1 MATRGRKPKAKE
13 VKEFYINNEPTFNK
27 AWQKKTNVFSSTAQ
41 FFNIFPKGND
51 EFYLSPVKKGE
62 RLGYGKY
69 RIVGHYDN
77 AKSDDRDKVMA
88 DRKSKDLFFKN
99 PLTTPTRI
107 KYDAYKGTYGYH
119 LVTHDRDGKRV
130 EVPIVGAFPNKQTGN
145 FVATILADMNIPDA
159 SHKRSSKNRNK
170 KGKIMSCPV
179 NAGSLAISSSNPGKL
194 KLVKKTPKAECA
206 KYGNKSGFSPKE
218 YERDYD
224 PKTSSTKDAE
234 STEDFLAESDLI
246 YYYSAQGME
255 MDLSDYTAMDSVT
268 VDDTS
273 YQPAQHYGAEWMAE
287 FCAGCGNHKRAEGC
301 GCMGAESESAT
312 YEPSNEPDMASPAT
326 EPTNANFSAESW
338 KETDENTIVTLL
350 TFDLSIPI
358 SERVSEMLDDEY
370 EDYDLPTLEWYL
382 TRSFNGQGDWMTA
395 NFGKNDIEQALDMVH
410 GRMGKPTKYGYGA
423 ESLEDFNGMESVVV
437 EPPMGR
443 GVAQWYSEENESA
456 EYEPSSEPEGSTPA
470 TEPTNANFSAES
482 KNRWVKGKDGK
493 TYVLRK
499 RTGRMVTHNA
509 ESSPSSFDI
518 TWEDAQG
525 LSSPS
530 LPPEGI
536 HFAEGDS
543 AIYEPSSEPE
553 GSEPA
558 TEPTNE
564 NADLFGAEC
573 MNCKMAEC
581 MCAEY
586 YDAQETLEDYT
597 PMESVVVDDTSY
609 QPAQNYGAE
618 FEGEFTDSV
627 KKGAGWGV
635 GLALGYGL
643 LTTGLIGL
651 AELLGRRMNKGE

>member
-13 VKEFYINNEPTFNK
+13 VKDFYINNEPTMNK
-27 AWQKKTNVFSSTAQ
+27 AWQKKVNVFSSTAQ
-41 FFNIFPKGND
+41 FFNVFPEGKD
-51 EFYLSPVKKGE
+51 HIYLTPVKKGE

-69 RIVGHYDN
+69 RIVAHYDN
-77 AKSDDRDKVMA
+77 AKSDDRDAVLA
-88 DRKSKDLFFKN
+88 DRKTKDLFFKDK
-99 PLTTPTRI
+99 LTTPSRI
-107 KYDAYKGTYGYH
+107 KYDAFKGQYGYH
-119 LVTHDRDGKRV
+119 LITHDRDGKRV
-130 EVPIVGAFPNKQTGN
+130 EVPIVKAFPNSKTGN
-145 FVATILADMNIPDA
+145 FVATVMADMNIPDA

-179 NAGSLAISSSNPGKL
+179 MAGGLAISTSNPGKL
-194 KLVKKTPKAECA
+194 KLEKKTPKAECS
-206 KYGNKSGFSPKE
+206 KFGNKTGFSPKE
-218 YERDYD
+218 YEKGYEP
-224 PKTSSTKDAE
+224 PKKKGSTKDAE
-234 STEDFLAESDLI
+234 STEEFLSESDLI
-246 YYYSAQGME
+246 YYYSAQGIE
-255 MDLSDYTAMDSVT
+255 MDLSDYVAMDSVT

-273 YQPAQHYGAEWMAE
+273 YQPAQNYGAEWMAE
-287 FCAGCGNHKRAEGC
+287 FCAGCGNHKSAEGC
-301 GCMGAESESAT
+301 GCMGAESDSAT
-312 YEPSNEPDMASPAT
+312 YEPSSEPDMVNEIPT
-326 EPTNANFSAESW
+326 EPTNA
-338 KETDENTIVTLL
+338 
-350 TFDLSIPI
+350 
-358 SERVSEMLDDEY
+358 EM
-370 EDYDLPTLEWYL
+370 
-382 TRSFNGQGDWMTA
+382 N
-395 NFGKNDIEQALDMVH
+395 
-410 GRMGKPTKYGYGA
+410 A

-437 EPPMGR
+437 EPPLGH
-443 GVAQWYSEENESA
+443 GVAQWYAEGDSA
-456 EYEPSSEPEGSTPA
+456 TYEPSSEPEGSTPA
-470 TEPTNANFSAES
+470 TEPTNENPDLFGAES
-482 KNRWVKGKDGK
+482 KNKWVKGKDGK

-499 RTGRMVTHNA
+499 KTGRIVTHNA

-518 TWEDAQG
+518 RWEDVEG
-525 LSSPS
+525 VSSPS

-543 AIYEPSSEPE
+543 AEYEPSSEPE

-564 NADLFGAEC
+564 NPDLFGADC

-597 PMESVVVDDTSY
+597 PMESVTVDDTSY

-643 LTTGLIGL
+643 LTTGLIGI

>member
-13 VKEFYINNEPTFNK
+13 VKEFYINNESTFNK

-41 FFNIFPKGND
+41 FFNIFPKN
-51 EFYLSPVKKGE
+51 ENKFYLTPVKKGE

-77 AKSDDRDKVMA
+77 AKSDDRDAVMA
-88 DRKSKDLFFKN
+88 NRKSKDLVFKD
-99 PLTTPTRI
+99 PLTTPSRI

-119 LVTHDRDGKRV
+119 LITHDRDGKRV

-179 NAGSLAISSSNPGKL
+179 NAGSLAISTSNPGKL
-194 KLVKKTPKAECA
+194 KLVKKTPKAECS
-206 KYGNKSGFSPKE
+206 KYGNKTGFSPKE

-224 PKTSSTKDAE
+224 PKKSSTKDAE
-234 STEDFLAESDLI
+234 STEEFLSESDLI
-246 YYYSAQGME
+246 YYYSAQGIE
-255 MDLSDYTAMDSVT
+255 MDLSDYVAMDSVT

-273 YQPAQHYGAEWMAE
+273 YQPAQNYGAEWMAE
-287 FCAGCGNHKRAEGC
+287 FCAGCGNHKSAEGC
-301 GCMGAESESAT
+301 GCMGAESDSAT
-312 YEPSNEPDMASPAT
+312 YEPSSEPDMVNEIPT
-326 EPTNANFSAESW
+326 EPTNA
-338 KETDENTIVTLL
+338 
-350 TFDLSIPI
+350 
-358 SERVSEMLDDEY
+358 EM
-370 EDYDLPTLEWYL
+370 
-382 TRSFNGQGDWMTA
+382 N
-395 NFGKNDIEQALDMVH
+395 
-410 GRMGKPTKYGYGA
+410 A

-437 EPPMGR
+437 EPPLGH
-443 GVAQWYSEENESA
+443 GVAQWYAEGDSA
-456 EYEPSSEPEGSTPA
+456 TYEPSSEPEGSTPA
-470 TEPTNANFSAES
+470 TEPTNENPDLFGAES
-482 KNRWVKGKDGK
+482 KNKWVKGKDGK

-499 RTGRMVTHNA
+499 KTGRMVTHNA

-518 TWEDAQG
+518 RWEDVEG
-525 LSSPS
+525 VSSPS

-564 NADLFGAEC
+564 NPDLFGADC

-597 PMESVVVDDTSY
+597 PMESVTVDDTSY

-643 LTTGLIGL
+643 LTTGLIGI

>member
-41 FFNIFPKGND
+41 FFNIFPKDKN
-51 EFYLSPVKKGE
+51 EFYLTPVKKGE

-77 AKSDDRDKVMA
+77 AKSDDRDAVLA
-88 DRKSKDLFFKN
+88 NRKSKDLFFKDK
-99 PLTTPTRI
+99 LTTPSRI

-119 LVTHDRDGKRV
+119 LITHDRDGKRV

-179 NAGSLAISSSNPGKL
+179 NAGGLAISTSNPGKL
-194 KLVKKTPKAECA
+194 KLTKKTPKAECS
-206 KYGNKSGFSPKE
+206 KFGNKTGFSPKE
-218 YERDYD
+218 YEKDYEP
-224 PKTSSTKDAE
+224 PKKKGSTKDAE
-234 STEDFLAESDLI
+234 STEEYLSERDLI
-246 YYYSAQGME
+246 YYYSAQGIE
-255 MDLSDYTAMDSVT
+255 MDLSDYVAMDSVT

-273 YQPAQHYGAEWMAE
+273 YQPAQNYGAEWMAE
-287 FCAGCGNHKRAEGC
+287 FCAGCGNHKSAEGC
-301 GCMGAESESAT
+301 GCMGAEYDQEVILCKTCGASSIGGEIVQECVCKGAESDSAT
-312 YEPSNEPDMASPAT
+312 YEPSSEPDMVNEIPT
-326 EPTNANFSAESW
+326 EPTNA
-338 KETDENTIVTLL
+338 
-350 TFDLSIPI
+350 
-358 SERVSEMLDDEY
+358 EM
-370 EDYDLPTLEWYL
+370 
-382 TRSFNGQGDWMTA
+382 N
-395 NFGKNDIEQALDMVH
+395 
-410 GRMGKPTKYGYGA
+410 A

-437 EPPMGR
+437 EPPLGH
-443 GVAQWYSEENESA
+443 GVAQWYAEGDSA

-470 TEPTNANFSAES
+470 TEPTNENPDLFGAES
-482 KNRWVKGKDGK
+482 KNKWIKGKDGK

-499 RTGRMVTHNA
+499 KTGRIVTHNA

-518 TWEDAQG
+518 RWEDVEG
-525 LSSPS
+525 VSSPS

-564 NADLFGAEC
+564 NPDLFGADC

-597 PMESVVVDDTSY
+597 PMESVTVDDTSY

-643 LTTGLIGL
+643 LTTGLIGI

>member
-13 VKEFYINNEPTFNK
+13 VKEFYINNESTFNK

-41 FFNIFPKGND
+41 FFNIFPKNEN
-51 EFYLSPVKKGE
+51 EFYLTPVKKGE

-77 AKSDDRDKVMA
+77 AKSDDRDAVMA
-88 DRKSKDLFFKN
+88 NRKSKDLVFKD
-99 PLTTPTRI
+99 PLTTPSRI

-119 LVTHDRDGKRV
+119 LITHDRDGKRV

-179 NAGSLAISSSNPGKL
+179 NAGSLAISTSNPGKL
-194 KLVKKTPKAECA
+194 KLVKKTPKAECS
-206 KYGNKSGFSPKE
+206 KYGNKTGFSPKE

-224 PKTSSTKDAE
+224 PKKSSTKDAE
-234 STEDFLAESDLI
+234 STEEFLSESDLI
-246 YYYSAQGME
+246 YYYSAQGIE
-255 MDLSDYTAMDSVT
+255 MDLSDYVAMDSVT

-273 YQPAQHYGAEWMAE
+273 YQPAQNYGAEWMAE
-287 FCAGCGNHKRAEGC
+287 FCAGCGNHKSAEGC
-301 GCMGAESESAT
+301 GCMGAESDSAT
-312 YEPSNEPDMASPAT
+312 YEPSSEPDMVNEIPT
-326 EPTNANFSAESW
+326 EPTNA
-338 KETDENTIVTLL
+338 
-350 TFDLSIPI
+350 
-358 SERVSEMLDDEY
+358 EM
-370 EDYDLPTLEWYL
+370 
-382 TRSFNGQGDWMTA
+382 N
-395 NFGKNDIEQALDMVH
+395 
-410 GRMGKPTKYGYGA
+410 A

-437 EPPMGR
+437 EPPLGH
-443 GVAQWYSEENESA
+443 GVAQWYAEGDSA
-456 EYEPSSEPEGSTPA
+456 TYEPSSEPEGSTPA
-470 TEPTNANFSAES
+470 TEPTNENPDLFGAES
-482 KNRWVKGKDGK
+482 KNKWVKGKDGK

-499 RTGRMVTHNA
+499 KTGRMVTHNA

-518 TWEDAQG
+518 RWEDVEG
-525 LSSPS
+525 VSSPS

-564 NADLFGAEC
+564 NPDLFGADC

-597 PMESVVVDDTSY
+597 PMESVTVDDTSY

-643 LTTGLIGL
+643 LTTGLIGI
-651 AELLGRRMNKGE
+651 AELLGKEYVVWCGCRYHFALCF

>member
-41 FFNIFPKGND
+41 FFNIFPKDKN
-51 EFYLSPVKKGE
+51 EFYLTPVKKGE

-77 AKSDDRDKVMA
+77 AKSDDRDAVMA
-88 DRKSKDLFFKN
+88 NRKSKDLVFKD
-99 PLTTPTRI
+99 PLTTPSRI

-119 LVTHDRDGKRV
+119 LITHDRDGKRV

-159 SHKRSSKNRNK
+159 SHKRSSKNRDK

-179 NAGSLAISSSNPGKL
+179 NAGSLAISTSNPGKL
-194 KLVKKTPKAECA
+194 KLVKKTPKAECS
-206 KYGNKSGFSPKE
+206 KYGNKTGFSPKE
-218 YERDYD
+218 YEKDYD
-224 PKTSSTKDAE
+224 PKKSSTKDAE
-234 STEDFLAESDLI
+234 STEEFLSESDLI
-246 YYYSAQGME
+246 YYYSAQGIE
-255 MDLSDYTAMDSVT
+255 MDLSDYVAMDSVT

-273 YQPAQHYGAEWMAE
+273 YQPAQNYGAEWMAE
-287 FCAGCGNHKRAEGC
+287 FCAGCGNHKSAEGC
-301 GCMGAESESAT
+301 GCMGAEYDQEVILCKTCGASSIGGEIVQECVCKGAESDSAT
-312 YEPSNEPDMASPAT
+312 YEPSSEPDMVNEIPT
-326 EPTNANFSAESW
+326 EPTNA
-338 KETDENTIVTLL
+338 
-350 TFDLSIPI
+350 
-358 SERVSEMLDDEY
+358 EM
-370 EDYDLPTLEWYL
+370 
-382 TRSFNGQGDWMTA
+382 N
-395 NFGKNDIEQALDMVH
+395 
-410 GRMGKPTKYGYGA
+410 A

-437 EPPMGR
+437 EPPLGH
-443 GVAQWYSEENESA
+443 GVAQWYAEGDSA

-470 TEPTNANFSAES
+470 TEPTNENPDLFGAES
-482 KNRWVKGKDGK
+482 KNKWIKGKDGK

-499 RTGRMVTHNA
+499 KTGRMVTHNA

-518 TWEDAQG
+518 RWEDVEG
-525 LSSPS
+525 VSSPS

-564 NADLFGAEC
+564 NPDLFGADC

-586 YDAQETLEDYT
+586 YDAQETLEGYETID
-597 PMESVVVDDTSY
+597 SVTVDDTSY

-643 LTTGLIGL
+643 LTTGLIGI

>member
-13 VKEFYINNEPTFNK
+13 VKDFYINNEPTFNK

-41 FFNIFPKGND
+41 FFNIFPEDKD
-51 EFYLSPVKKGE
+51 HIYLTPVKKGE

-77 AKSDDRDKVMA
+77 AKSDDRDAVMA
-88 DRKSKDLFFKN
+88 NRKSKDLVFKD
-99 PLTTPTRI
+99 PLTTPSRI

-119 LVTHDRDGKRV
+119 LITHDRDGKRV

-179 NAGSLAISSSNPGKL
+179 NAGSLAISTSNPGKL
-194 KLVKKTPKAECA
+194 KLVKKTPKAECS
-206 KYGNKSGFSPKE
+206 KYGNKTGFSPKE
-218 YERDYD
+218 YEKDYD
-224 PKTSSTKDAE
+224 PKKSSTKDAE
-234 STEDFLAESDLI
+234 STEEFLSESDLI
-246 YYYSAQGME
+246 YYYSAQGIE
-255 MDLSDYTAMDSVT
+255 MDLSDYVAMDSVT

-273 YQPAQHYGAEWMAE
+273 YQPAQNYGAEWMAE
-287 FCAGCGNHKRAEGC
+287 FCAGCGNHKSAEGC
-301 GCMGAESESAT
+301 GCMGAESDSAT
-312 YEPSNEPDMASPAT
+312 YEPSSEPDMVNEIPT
-326 EPTNANFSAESW
+326 EPTNA
-338 KETDENTIVTLL
+338 
-350 TFDLSIPI
+350 
-358 SERVSEMLDDEY
+358 EM
-370 EDYDLPTLEWYL
+370 
-382 TRSFNGQGDWMTA
+382 N
-395 NFGKNDIEQALDMVH
+395 
-410 GRMGKPTKYGYGA
+410 A

-437 EPPMGR
+437 EPPLGH
-443 GVAQWYSEENESA
+443 GVAQWYAEGDSA
-456 EYEPSSEPEGSTPA
+456 TYEPSSEPEGSTPA
-470 TEPTNANFSAES
+470 TEPTNENPDLFGAES
-482 KNRWVKGKDGK
+482 KNKWVKGKDGK

-499 RTGRMVTHNA
+499 KTGRMVTHNA

-518 TWEDAQG
+518 RWEDVEG
-525 LSSPS
+525 VSSPS

-564 NADLFGAEC
+564 NPDLFGADC

-597 PMESVVVDDTSY
+597 PMESVTVDDTSY

-643 LTTGLIGL
+643 LTTGLIGI

>member
-13 VKEFYINNEPTFNK
+13 VKDFYINNEPTFNK

-41 FFNIFPKGND
+41 FFNIFPNGKD
-51 EFYLSPVKKGE
+51 EMYLTPVKKGE

-77 AKSDDRDKVMA
+77 AKSDDRDSVMA
-88 DRKSKDLFFKN
+88 NRKSKDLVFKD
-99 PLTTPTRI
+99 PLTTPSRI

-119 LVTHDRDGKRV
+119 LITHDRDGKRV

-179 NAGSLAISSSNPGKL
+179 NAGSLAQVSTSNPGKL
-194 KLVKKTPKAECA
+194 KLVKKTPKAECS
-206 KYGNKSGFSPKE
+206 KYGNKTGFSPKE

-224 PKTSSTKDAE
+224 PKKSSTKDAE
-234 STEDFLAESDLI
+234 STEEFLSESDLI
-246 YYYSAQGME
+246 YYYSAQGIE
-255 MDLSDYTAMDSVT
+255 MDLSDYVAMDSVT

-273 YQPAQHYGAEWMAE
+273 YQPAQNYGAEWMAE
-287 FCAGCGNHKRAEGC
+287 FCAGCGNHKSAEGC
-301 GCMGAESESAT
+301 GCMGAEYDQEVILCRKCGSSSIGGEIVQECVCKGAESAT
-312 YEPSNEPDMASPAT
+312 YEPSSEPDMVNEIPT
-326 EPTNANFSAESW
+326 EPTNANFS
-338 KETDENTIVTLL
+338 
-350 TFDLSIPI
+350 
-358 SERVSEMLDDEY
+358 EMNA
-370 EDYDLPTLEWYL
+370 
-382 TRSFNGQGDWMTA
+382 RN
-395 NFGKNDIEQALDMVH
+395 
-410 GRMGKPTKYGYGA
+410 
-423 ESLEDFNGMESVVV
+423 SLEGFNGMESVVV

-443 GVAQWYSEENESA
+443 GVAQWYSEQNESA
-456 EYEPSSEPEGSTPA
+456 DYEPSSEPEGSTPA

-482 KNRWVKGKDGK
+482 RNRWVKGKDGK

-499 RTGRMVTHNA
+499 KTGRMVTHNA

-518 TWEDAQG
+518 RWEDVEG
-525 LSSPS
+525 VSSPS

-543 AIYEPSSEPE
+543 AEYEPSSEPE

-564 NADLFGAEC
+564 SPDLFGADC

-581 MCAEY
+581 MCSEY

-597 PMESVVVDDTSY
+597 PMESVVVDDNFLSTCS
-609 QPAQNYGAE
+609 
-618 FEGEFTDSV
+618 
-627 KKGAGWGV
+627 KLWC
-635 GLALGYGL
+635 
-643 LTTGLIGL
+643 
-651 AELLGRRMNKGE
+651 

>member
-41 FFNIFPKGND
+41 FFNIFPKGDD

-77 AKSDDRDKVMA
+77 AKSDERDKVMA

-119 LVTHDRDGKRV
+119 LITHDRDGKRV
-130 EVPIVGAFPNKQTGN
+130 EVPIVKAFPNKQTGN

-234 STEDFLAESDLI
+234 STDDFLAESDLI

-301 GCMGAESESAT
+301 GCMGAEGDSAT
-312 YEPSNEPDMASPAT
+312 YEPSSEPDMVNEIPT
-326 EPTNANFSAESW
+326 EPTNA
-338 KETDENTIVTLL
+338 
-350 TFDLSIPI
+350 
-358 SERVSEMLDDEY
+358 EM
-370 EDYDLPTLEWYL
+370 
-382 TRSFNGQGDWMTA
+382 N
-395 NFGKNDIEQALDMVH
+395 
-410 GRMGKPTKYGYGA
+410 A

-499 RTGRMVTHNA
+499 KTGRMVTHNA

-536 HFAEGDS
+536 HFAETHFVDCHYCGRNIDLYDETNDS
-543 AIYEPSSEPE
+543 ISCDECGKIACGSYKCNYSKNPKETWEEFTCGECVTGMDAESESATYEPSNEPDMA
-553 GSEPA
+553 SPA

-651 AELLGRRMNKGE
+651 AELLGRRRMNKGE